1 MKSASVRDYLRHRLP
16 YPVRRVLRE
25 LRGLPGS
32 KPIVAARLR
41 LAQATGSDV
50 DFDVPLDMQWT
61 GILRRSEH
69 VLEELSPVTKG
80 KYIFAIIYGFS
91 LTETAYGSV
100 IGMALRMRGAEPVAL
115 ICNRALPACVFNY
128 LGNHDPD
135 PGKYG
140 SHPLS
145 PPYDRCNSCVA
156 LLESVYPQLKWPI
169 VRFSDYS
176 KPGDKAAFQALVSDD
191 LTLEECAAFTY
202 RDIKVGEQARATTL
216 RSMLRG
222 TLDPDNEEHL
232 WRLRRY
238 LLAAIYVAEL
248 TYRLLEDVK
257 PAGVII
263 PDGVYVTHGTPVA
276 VANELGIHV
285 VVLGITLRRSTIMLS
300 HGETYHRTVLKEP
313 TSTWDRL
320 VLTSEQSELNDE
332 YLDSKR
338 TGGKDWISVHPRPI
352 ESQEAIVSEL
362 KLDPKLPIVALY
374 TNVIW
379 DAQLRYTENA
389 FTSLLDWLF
398 ITIKHFSQRQDAQ
411 LVVRI
416 HPGEVKSIRPTRQ
429 PILGEIQ
436 KRFSTLPDNVKIIP
450 PESDLSTYTLAD
462 MSVAGLVYGTKLAME
477 LGTRPQPVIIA
488 GESYCRGKGFS
499 YDVSSAEEYLN
510 ILDRILTLP
519 HNTPEMMA
527 RARLFSY
534 HFYFRRMFV
543 LPQVHVPNPQS
554 TTSMRL
560 QFRTL
565 NDLRPGAS
573 NALDMVCNGIM
584 EGTPFIYDEPSGG
597 P

>member
-1 MKSASVRDYLRHRLP
+1 MAPSTSHLP
-16 YPVRRVLRE
+16 YPMRKILRG
-25 LRGLPGS
+25 LRGLPNS
-32 KPIVAARLR
+32 RPVIAARLK
-41 LAQATGSDV
+41 LAQATGSKV
-50 DFDVPLDMQWT
+50 GFDVPLDMQWADK
-61 GILRRSEH
+61 LHHSER
-69 VLEELSPVTKG
+69 VLGELPPVTKG
-80 KYIFAIIYGFS
+80 KYLFAASYGFS
-91 LTETAYGSV
+91 APEIAYDSV
-100 IGMALRMRGAEPVAL
+100 MGMAVRMHGAQPLAL
-115 ICNRALPACVFNY
+115 ICNRALPACEFNY

-135 PGKYG
+135 PGRYG
-140 SHPLS
+140 RHPLA
-145 PPYDRCNSCVA
+145 PPRNKCNSCVA
-156 LLESVYPQLKWPI
+156 LLESIYPQLKWPI
-169 VRFSDYS
+169 VGFSDYS

-202 RDIKVGEQARATTL
+202 RDIKVGEQARASTL

-248 TYRLLEDVK
+248 SYRLLEDVK
-257 PAGVII
+257 PTGVIM
-263 PDGVYVTHGTPVA
+263 PHGVYVTHGTLAA
-276 VANELGIHV
+276 VANKLGIHV
-285 VVLGITLRRSTIMLS
+285 VVRGVTLRRSTIMLS

-320 VLTSEQSELNDE
+320 VLTPEQSKLIDE

-352 ESQEAIVSEL
+352 ESQQAIMSEL
-362 KLDPKLPIVALY
+362 KLDPNLPIVALY

-398 ITIKHFSQRQDAQ
+398 ITFEHFSQRQDAQ

-416 HPGEVKSIRPTRQ
+416 HPGEVKSTRSTHQ

-436 KRFSTLPDNVKIIP
+436 KRFPTLPDNVKIIP

-477 LGTRPQPVIIA
+477 LGTRPQLVIIA

-499 YDVSSAEEYLN
+499 YDVSSTEEYLS

-519 HNTPEMMA
+519 RNTPKMMA
-527 RARLFSY
+527 RARLFAY

-543 LPQVHVPNPQS
+543 LPQVHVTNPE
-554 TTSMRL
+554 TSANLRL
-560 QFRTL
+560 QFHTL
-565 NDLRPGAS
+565 NDLRPGES
-573 NALDMVCNGIM
+573 DVLDMVCKGIM
-584 EGTPFIYDEPSGG
+584 EGTPFMYDERCGG

>member
-1 MKSASVRDYLRHRLP
+1 MKIESLKDYLP
-16 YPVRRVLRE
+16 YPIRKVLRE
-25 LRGLPGS
+25 LRRLPGS
-32 KPIVAARLR
+32 RPIVAARFH
-41 LAQATGSDV
+41 LAQIAGSKV
-50 DFDVPLDMQWT
+50 DFDVPLDLQWAD
-61 GILRRSEH
+61 ILRRSKY
-69 VLEELSPVTKG
+69 VLEELYPVTKG
-80 KYIFAIIYGFS
+80 KYLFATNYGFS
-91 LTETAYGSV
+91 AAEIAYDSV
-100 IGMALRMRGAEPVAL
+100 MGMALRMRGAEPLAL
-115 ICNRALPACVFNY
+115 ICNRALPACEFNY

-140 SHPLS
+140 SA
-145 PPYDRCNSCVA
+145 RMMCNSCVA
-156 LLESVYPQLKWPI
+156 SLESVYQQLEWPI
-169 VRFSDYS
+169 VRFSDYL
-176 KPGDKAAFQALVSDD
+176 KPEDKAAFQALVSES
-191 LTLEECAAFTY
+191 TLEECVAYTY
-202 RDIKVGEQARATTL
+202 RDIKVGEQARASTL

-248 TYRLLEDVK
+248 SYRLLKDVK
-257 PAGVII
+257 PTGVIM
-263 PDGVYVTHGTPVA
+263 PHGVYVTHGTLAA
-276 VANELGIHV
+276 VANKLGIHV
-285 VVLGITLRRSTIMLS
+285 VVRGLTLRSSTIMLS

-320 VLTSEQSELNDE
+320 VLTPEQSKLIDE

-352 ESQEAIVSEL
+352 ESQQAIMSEL
-362 KLDPKLPIVALY
+362 KLNPKLPIVALY

-398 ITIKHFSQRQDAQ
+398 VTTEHFSQRKDAQ

-416 HPGEVKSIRPTRQ
+416 HPGEVKSTRSTRQ

-436 KRFSTLPDNVKIIP
+436 KRFPTLPDNVKIIP

-499 YDVSSAEEYLN
+499 YDVSSTEEYLN

-519 HNTPEMMA
+519 RNTPEMMA
-527 RARLFSY
+527 RARLFAY

-543 LPQVHVPNPQS
+543 LPQVRVTNPEFS
-554 TTSMRL
+554 TNLRL
-560 QFRTL
+560 QFHTL

-573 NALDMVCNGIM
+573 DALDMVCKGII
-584 EGTPFIYDEPSGG
+584 ERTPFIYDEQSGSL
-597 P
+597 